1 MVKKDRKDDMVEN
14 LQQRISTLLKENGEY
29 HKEIVLRTEESDR
42 LKQENKSNEQ
52 KIKELKISVREN
64 EKILAEFHSKSLE
77 NASFTLHRGE
87 EMKRKFESIYEEN
100 KVLMTENSDLKQ
112 KNSGLLDL
120 TKEWEYKF
128 DSKINE
134 MKYEFER
141 EMKKMI
147 DTYEKQIFELSHQL
161 NFTKKEQEVE
171 FKKNLDLLEDE
182 FKKVLNEN
190 NEKFRQ
196 LKFAYDDK
204 NKNES
209 DLKNLLKAALMK
221 NHEQE
226 QNINEFEQSLF
237 KIKKEV
243 AEIIAERDLLQKE
256 VNFIIK

>member
-77 NASFTLHRGE
+77 NASFTLHR
-87 EMKRKFESIYEEN
+87 
-100 KVLMTENSDLKQ
+100 
-112 KNSGLLDL
+112 
-120 TKEWEYKF
+120 
-128 DSKINE
+128 INE